1 VYLAPGADP
10 VSRAWAALTD
20 PLIRPAGAL
29 PGAVLA
35 ALRYPDE
42 LFRVQV
48 ALARQAAGAA
58 LRSTEPH
65 PTVGRGLA
73 DTVVRHRLRAA
84 LEDDRLRVLLDGT
97 MTPEGPRLDRVRLLD
112 SASVFGTLPLAQSF
126 ARGAA
131 SLAAIP
137 GPLKLAVGPLGIVGI
152 QTYYADP
159 GAPGVPPWV
168 AEVSV
173 GWRGVVGRGPSLALA
188 AARVAAVAP
197 ERPAEA
203 DLLPTLRE
211 WFDRLDRA
219 RSAGDWEAFGVA
231 WERLRGLLADSAR

>member
-1 VYLAPGADP
+1 
-10 VSRAWAALTD
+10 
-20 PLIRPAGAL
+20 
-29 PGAVLA
+29 
-35 ALRYPDE
+35 
-42 LFRVQV
+42 
-48 ALARQAAGAA
+48 
-58 LRSTEPH
+58 
-65 PTVGRGLA
+65 
-73 DTVVRHRLRAA
+73 
-84 LEDDRLRVLLDGT
+84 
-97 MTPEGPRLDRVRLLD
+97 
-112 SASVFGTLPLAQSF
+112 
-126 ARGAA
+126 
-131 SLAAIP
+131 
-137 GPLKLAVGPLGIVGI
+137 VGI

-231 WERLRGLLADSAR
+231 WERLRGLLANSAR